1 MGLNRLRCCAGDK
14 PSWTARLLQKPDLL
28 CSKIREE
35 ASELCETLEK
45 DEGKQRAASE
55 MADLLYHSMVLLR
68 AQVGCTA
75 SPSFSASAVQHK
87 VLRLRFVCQ
96 DVSLKDVCQEL
107 RSRFGTTGIEEKA
120 ARPLKQ
126 TMSS

>member
-1 MGLNRLRCCAGDK
+1 MSQIHSRRCAGDK

-68 AQVGCTA
+68 AQVCETA
-75 SPSFSASAVQHK
+75 SPSFSASAVQHN
-87 VLRLRFVCQ
+87 VLKTPLCVSGCQPERRLPRAEIALWHYW
-96 DVSLKDVCQEL
+96 D
-107 RSRFGTTGIEEKA
+107 
-120 ARPLKQ
+120 
-126 TMSS
+126 